1 MNQEN
6 KDEKVIFVNRDK
18 FKVEE
23 DQLTGSQILALAGIS
38 QDYDLFL
45 VQGKDAQKIE
55 PTQIVEIKNGL
66 RFNVIIKVVPFG

>member
-6 KDEKVIFVNRDK
+6 NNEKVIFVNKDK

-23 DQLTGSQILALAGIS
+23 DQLTGSQILALVGIS

-45 VQGKDAQKIE
+45 VQGQDSQKIE
-55 PTQIVEIKNGL
+55 LTQIVEIKNGL
-66 RFNVIIKVVPFG
+66 HFRVIITVVPFG